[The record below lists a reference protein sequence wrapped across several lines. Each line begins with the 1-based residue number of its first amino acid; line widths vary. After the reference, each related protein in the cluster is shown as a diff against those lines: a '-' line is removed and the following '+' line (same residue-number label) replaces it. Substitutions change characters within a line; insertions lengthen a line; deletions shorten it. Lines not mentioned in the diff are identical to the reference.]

1 MSRTTTKVNAASLKV
16 LYTLQLLFERNLKM
30 DELIHFYELYHNE
43 YLSNFVMSKYIN
55 TCRYCGIDIK
65 KIEGKYTILNFPI
78 GINFSTSELS
88 LFRELR
94 NCCGK
99 IKLENLADNMQ
110 NIIQKINRRINNPI
124 APISISKLNDN
135 KIKTFEKACIV
146 SQKIKILFNDERAIQ
161 CEPVDILVDENKIKF
176 SIFDGNESKE
186 FSPDEIKSVKILPQK
201 SQTKFMPTTVLFE
214 LKGKLAKKYQIRDHE
229 QVLKINSNG
238 NFVITNRFEDKT
250 KLLHRL
256 MRYGENCKIISTK
269 SYVKEMKELIDN
281 TLSNYQ

>member
-65 KIEGKYTILNFPI
+65 KIDGKYTILNFPI
-78 GINFSTSELS
+78 GINFSASELS

-94 NCCGK
+94 NCCEK
-99 IKLENLADNMQ
+99 IKLEHLTDNMQ
-110 NIIQKINRRINNPI
+110 NILQKINRRIDNPI

-135 KIKTFEKACIV
+135 KIKIFEKACIV

-214 LKGKLAKKYQIRDHE
+214 LKGKLAKKYQIRDNE

-256 MRYGENCKIISTK
+256 MRYGENCKIISPK

-281 TLSNYQ
+281 TLSNYK

>member
-1 MSRTTTKVNAASLKV
+1 MSNTASKINAASLKV
-16 LYTLQLLFERNLKM
+16 LYTLQLLFEHNLSM
-30 DELIHFYELYHNE
+30 DDLLHYYELYHNE

-65 KIEGKYTILNFPI
+65 KIDGKYTILNFPI
-78 GINFSTSELS
+78 GINFSASELS
-88 LFRELR
+88 LFRELK
-94 NCCGK
+94 NCCEK
-99 IKLENLADNMQ
+99 IKLEHFADNMQ
-110 NIIQKINRRINNPI
+110 NILQKINRRIDNPI

-146 SQKIKILFNDERAIQ
+146 SQKIKILFNDEKTLQ
-161 CEPVDILVDENKIKF
+161 CEPIDILVDETKTKF
-176 SIFDGNESKE
+176 SSFGGHEAKE
-186 FSPDEIKSVKILPQK
+186 FSPDEIKSVKMLPQK

-238 NFVITNRFEDKT
+238 NFVITNRLEDKT

-256 MRYGENCKIISTK
+256 MRYGENCKIISPK